1 MTRIRS
7 KAQPQEQHAD
17 DQRDALPARWS
28 RQLLAP
34 GTALMFRLPIS
45 AKLGLL
51 ALTMLLPTTMLMLH
65 AISGNW
71 QLRTATQTELHGL
84 ALSDPLGQLLHDTQR
99 LRDGTRR
106 AAAGDTG
113 QRKLRD
119 ERARMV
125 AAGIDRFEQQ
135 LAAHP
140 QVDLKDGW
148 TALRPQLLAISTA
161 AAAGP
166 PAADLAAQ
174 SAAIQG
180 LLRLGLLNGE
190 RAGLVYDPEARA
202 YHLIDLLINTV
213 PPTLEALAML
223 ATQADGDAVSEP
235 LTEPVT
241 EPVIKPVT
249 EPGGNLIGLIG
260 LIGQMGRVATSQAEV
275 ESKLAAFARAGGT
288 ALAGWPAAR
297 NRLQQRTAGLWPAA
311 AAKPA
316 AAARTVAAPMDSGA
330 AGDPVRALGHE
341 AAVLLHR
348 ILVQRVAQLEAS
360 MVTQAAWFA
369 AGVLV
374 MGYLLVSFF
383 VTFQASVRA
392 LRRGTDAMAR
402 GDLSHRTQVRGRD
415 ELAQIGQTV
424 DATCEQL
431 SGLVAEIRSS
441 AALVNLAGSQVADGS
456 QRLST
461 RTDAQAS
468 SLRTSMDAIGQ
479 LSIAVSSNA
488 EAARE
493 LDALTEGLFHQA
505 EQGHSAMA
513 ETVSAMAQMQQASR
527 RVAEVVTVI
536 DDVAFQTSMLS
547 LNAAVEAARAGES
560 GRGFAVVASEVRQLA
575 QRCADSAEEIRR
587 LIGDASLQ
595 VDASA
600 SKLGHVSNSLDT
612 IVNGVREVS
621 GRLRSISAASTQ
633 QSAGL
638 GEVTESVG
646 NLDKITREN
655 AQLVEMS
662 ASASGTLVDRA
673 GSLRQAVASMRL
685 RQASAD
691 EAHALVTQAVAHIQ
705 AQGREIAF
713 TDFHDPAGHF
723 IDRDLYIFIFDRNG
737 LTTVFGPRPELVG
750 QPASAVPGLDAR
762 LFLDRAW
769 AAADGGGNWIQ
780 YDVINPSTK
789 VVTPKESYIVPLG
802 KTEFIGCGAYR
813 REGALYDRAQDI
825 GATA

>member
-7 KAQPQEQHAD
+7 KAHPQDHHAD
-17 DQRDALPARWS
+17 GQRDALPARWS

-51 ALTMLLPTTMLMLH
+51 ALTMLVPTTMLMLH

-71 QLRTATQTELHGL
+71 QLRTDTQTELHGL
-84 ALSDPLGQLLHDTQR
+84 ALSDPLGQLLQDTQH
-99 LRDGTRR
+99 LRARTQR
-106 AAAGDTG
+106 AAAGDHDL
-113 QRKLRD
+113 RKLRD
-119 ERARMV
+119 EGAKVV

-148 TALRPQLLAISTA
+148 TALRPQLLAISA
-161 AAAGP
+161 SAFAGP
-166 PAADLAAQ
+166 PTADLAAQ

-180 LLRLGLLNGE
+180 LLKLGLLNGE

-202 YHLIDLLINTV
+202 YHLIDLLVNTV

-223 ATQADGDAVSEP
+223 ATQAGGEAV
-235 LTEPVT
+235 TEPVT
-241 EPVIKPVT
+241 EPV
-249 EPGGNLIGLIG
+249 GSLIGH
-260 LIGQMGRVATSQAEV
+260 MGRVATSQPEV

-288 ALAGWPAAR
+288 PLGAWPAAR
-297 NRLQQRTAGLWPAA
+297 NRLQQRRAGLSSVAGGTPGAA
-311 AAKPA
+311 TAKPA
-316 AAARTVAAPMDSGA
+316 PAPLDSDAAD
-330 AGDPVRALGHE
+330 DPVRALGQE

-348 ILVQRVAQLEAS
+348 ILAQRVQHLEAS
-360 MVTQAAWFA
+360 MAAQAAWFG
-369 AGVLV
+369 AGGLV
-374 MGYLLVSFF
+374 MGYLLASFY
-383 VTFQASVRA
+383 VTFRASVRA

-424 DATCEQL
+424 DATCDQL

-488 EAARE
+488 KAARE

-505 EQGHSAMA
+505 EQGHGAMA

-575 QRCADSAEEIRR
+575 QRCANSAEEIRR
-587 LIGDASLQ
+587 LIGDASIQ

-638 GEVTESVG
+638 GEVTESVS

-655 AQLVEMS
+655 AKLVEMS

-673 GSLRQAVASMRL
+673 TSLRQAVASMRL

-691 EAHALVTQAVAHIQ
+691 EAHALVTRAVAHIK
-705 AQGREIAF
+705 AQGRDLAF
-713 TDFHDPAGHF
+713 TDFHDPAGPF

-780 YDVINPSTK
+780 YDVVNPSTK

-813 REGALYDRAQDI
+813 REGALRDRAQDA
-825 GATA
+825 GARV

>member
-1 MTRIRS
+1 MTRIRF
-7 KAQPQEQHAD
+7 KAQPQDPHAD
-17 DQRDALPARWS
+17 GQRDALPARWS

-34 GTALMFRLPIS
+34 GTALMYRLPIS

-106 AAAGDTG
+106 AAAGDHG
-113 QRKLRD
+113 LRKLRD

-125 AAGIDRFEQQ
+125 AASIDRFEQQ

-180 LLRLGLLNGE
+180 LLSLGLLNGE

-202 YHLIDLLINTV
+202 YHLIDLLVNTV

-223 ATQADGDAVSEP
+223 ATQAGGEAVSEP

-241 EPVIKPVT
+241 DPVIKPVT
-249 EPGGNLIGLIG
+249 ETGGNLIGLIG
-260 LIGQMGRVATSQAEV
+260 LIGHMGRVATSQAEV

-288 ALAGWPAAR
+288 ALGGWPAAR

-311 AAKPA
+311 AA
-316 AAARTVAAPMDSGA
+316 RTVAAPRDSDA
-330 AGDPVRALGHE
+330 ADDPVRALGQE
-341 AAVLLHR
+341 ATVLLHR
-348 ILVQRVAQLEAS
+348 ILVQRVAHLEAS
-360 MVTQAAWFA
+360 MATQAAWFA
-369 AGVLV
+369 AGVLA

-638 GEVTESVG
+638 DEVTESVG

-655 AQLVEMS
+655 AELVEMS
-662 ASASGTLVDRA
+662 ASASGTLVERA

-705 AQGREIAF
+705 AQGRDLAF
-713 TDFHDPAGHF
+713 TDFHDPAGPF

-780 YDVINPSTK
+780 YDVINPSTQ

-813 REGALYDRAQDI
+813 REGALHDRAQDA
-825 GATA
+825 GARA

>member
-1 MTRIRS
+1 MIRLRS
-7 KAQPQEQHAD
+7 N
-17 DQRDALPARWS
+17 ALPTDGQRVALPTRWS
-28 RQLLAP
+28 RKLLAP
-34 GTALMFRLPIS
+34 GTALMFRLPMS

-51 ALTMLLPTTMLMLH
+51 ALTMLVPTTMLMLH

-71 QLRTATQTELHGL
+71 QLRTDTQTELHGL
-84 ALSDPLGQLLHDTQR
+84 ALSDPLGQLLQDTQH
-99 LRDGTRR
+99 LRAGTQR
-106 AAAGDTG
+106 AAAGDHDL
-113 QRKLRD
+113 RKLRD
-119 ERARMV
+119 EGAKLV
-125 AAGIDRFEQQ
+125 AASIDRFEQQ

-148 TALRPQLLAISTA
+148 TALRPQLLAISATA
-161 AAAGP
+161 SAGP

-180 LLRLGLLNGE
+180 LLSLGLLNGE

-202 YHLIDLLINTV
+202 YHLIDLLVNTV

-223 ATQADGDAVSEP
+223 ATQAGGEAVS
-235 LTEPVT
+235 EPVT
-241 EPVIKPVT
+241 EPGT
-249 EPGGNLIGLIG
+249 ERSSRLIGP
-260 LIGQMGRVATSQAEV
+260 MGRVATSQAEV

-288 ALAGWPAAR
+288 ALGAWPAAR
-297 NRLQQRTAGLWPAA
+297 NRLQQRRAGLWSVAGGTPGTAT
-311 AAKPA
+311 AKPA
-316 AAARTVAAPMDSGA
+316 PAPLDSDA
-330 AGDPVRALGHE
+330 AGDPVRALGQE
-341 AAVLLHR
+341 AAGLLHR
-348 ILVQRVAQLEAS
+348 ILVQRVQHLEGTIAA
-360 MVTQAAWFA
+360 QAAWFG

-374 MGYLLVSFF
+374 MGYLLASFF

-441 AALVNLAGSQVADGS
+441 AALVNLAGAQVADGS

-461 RTDAQAS
+461 RTDAQAR

-505 EQGHSAMA
+505 EQGHGAMA

-575 QRCADSAEEIRR
+575 QRCANSAEEIRR
-587 LIGDASLQ
+587 LIGDASIQ

-638 GEVTESVG
+638 GEVTESVS

-655 AQLVEMS
+655 AKLVEMS

-673 GSLRQAVASMRL
+673 TSLRQAVASMRL

-691 EAHALVTQAVAHIQ
+691 EAHALVTRAVAHIK
-705 AQGREIAF
+705 AQGRDLAF
-713 TDFHDPAGHF
+713 TDFHDPAGPF

-780 YDVINPSTK
+780 YDVVNPSTK

-813 REGALYDRAQDI
+813 REGALRDRAQDA
-825 GATA
+825 GARV

>member
-1 MTRIRS
+1 MIRLRS
-7 KAQPQEQHAD
+7 N
-17 DQRDALPARWS
+17 ALPTDGQRVALPTRWS
-28 RQLLAP
+28 RKLLAP
-34 GTALMFRLPIS
+34 GTALMFRLPMS

-51 ALTMLLPTTMLMLH
+51 ALTMLVPTTMLMLH

-71 QLRTATQTELHGL
+71 QLRTDTQTELHGL
-84 ALSDPLGQLLHDTQR
+84 ALSDPLGQLLQDTQH
-99 LRDGTRR
+99 LRAGTQR
-106 AAAGDTG
+106 AAAGDHDL
-113 QRKLRD
+113 RKLRD
-119 ERARMV
+119 EGAKLV
-125 AAGIDRFEQQ
+125 AASIDRFEQQ

-148 TALRPQLLAISTA
+148 TALRPQLLAISATA
-161 AAAGP
+161 SAGP

-180 LLRLGLLNGE
+180 LLSLGLLNGE

-202 YHLIDLLINTV
+202 YHLIDLLVNTV

-223 ATQADGDAVSEP
+223 ATQAGGEAVSEP
-235 LTEPVT
+235 VSEPVT
-241 EPVIKPVT
+241 DPGT
-249 EPGGNLIGLIG
+249 ERSSRLIGP
-260 LIGQMGRVATSQAEV
+260 MGRVATSQAEV

-288 ALAGWPAAR
+288 PLGAWPAAR
-297 NRLQQRTAGLWPAA
+297 NRLQQRRAGLWSVAGGTPGAA
-311 AAKPA
+311 TAKPA
-316 AAARTVAAPMDSGA
+316 PAPLDSDA
-330 AGDPVRALGHE
+330 AGDPVRALGQE
-341 AAVLLHR
+341 AAGLLHR
-348 ILVQRVAQLEAS
+348 ILVQRVQHLEGTIAA
-360 MVTQAAWFA
+360 QAAWFG

-374 MGYLLVSFF
+374 MGYLLASFF

-441 AALVNLAGSQVADGS
+441 AALVNLAGAQVADGS

-461 RTDAQAS
+461 RTDAQAR

-505 EQGHSAMA
+505 EQGHGAMA
-513 ETVSAMAQMQQASR
+513 ETVSAMQQMQQASR

-587 LIGDASLQ
+587 LIGDASIQ

-655 AQLVEMS
+655 AELVEMS
-662 ASASGTLVDRA
+662 ASASGSLVDRA

-691 EAHALVTQAVAHIQ
+691 EAHAMVMRAVAHIE
-705 AQGREIAF
+705 ARGRDLAF
-713 TDFHDPAGHF
+713 ADFHDPSGAF

-737 LTTVFGPRPELVG
+737 LTTVFGPRPELMG

-769 AAADGGGNWIQ
+769 AAADGGGNWIH
-780 YDVINPSTK
+780 YDVVNPSTQ

-813 REGALYDRAQDI
+813 REGALRDRAQDT
-825 GATA
+825 GARA